1 MKKFI
6 IENEF
11 WEIFPNSKVGV
22 VVCNAIDNHIK
33 DNDEYKKVNEDGLYG
48 LVINYFANEVEDGS
62 SGKSYTAKYVFEAK

>member
-22 VVCNAIDNHIK
+22 VVCNAIDNH
-33 DNDEYKKVNEDGLYG
+33 YKR
-48 LVINYFANEVEDGS
+48 
-62 SGKSYTAKYVFEAK
+62 